1 MTKRNSVSDRP
12 CIIPAYR
19 AWLQEVG
26 WVAEALGI
34 VSAAAYVSQ
43 KHTGQAE
50 AYGLPPLTYDIAAST
65 LSDICETSVAAGSPP
80 GSVQLVLVEGWELE
94 ALWSVVDVLRR
105 SGDAPAGNEDLAN
118 LVRMYLWEN
127 EAHHPGALADLIKA
141 LERVLA
147 VLTLDIPAAREIATA
162 LALRREVSP
171 ALQHAV
177 AEVRDVWR
185 AAGIRESEESDA
197 S

>member
-1 MTKRNSVSDRP
+1 M
-12 CIIPAYR
+12 
-19 AWLQEVG
+19 
-26 WVAEALGI
+26 
-34 VSAAAYVSQ
+34 
-43 KHTGQAE
+43 
-50 AYGLPPLTYDIAAST
+50 
-65 LSDICETSVAAGSPP
+65 
-80 GSVQLVLVEGWELE
+80 LVEGWELE

-105 SGDAPAGNEDLAN
+105 SGDASASNEDLAN

-127 EAHHPGALADLIKA
+127 EAHHPGALEDLVKA

-162 LALRREVSP
+162 LALGQEVSP
-171 ALQHAV
+171 TLQRAV

-185 AAGIRESEESDA
+185 AAGIRESEKSDA